1 MSTMLESLAKKKG
14 IDKNLSV
21 EEKKQ
26 LLYRLLD
33 TGRNRHNGT
42 TTVETVDDEDEE
54 DEVVYSDVT
63 ISVDVDYR
71 VTSNEVR
78 YDNYRG
84 TLEITVPSNI
94 IEEGET
100 EVDDYI
106 KEQIGS
112 RYHELDSDTD
122 FGDSETENTELVGA
136 DYLGYDEI
144 VEASTG

>member
-1 MSTMLESLAKKKG
+1 MPTMLESLAKKKG

-42 TTVETVDDEDEE
+42 TTVETVD
-54 DEVVYSDVT
+54 EVVYTDVT
-63 ISVDVDYR
+63 ISVDVDYK

-94 IEEGET
+94 IEEGEA

-106 KEQIGS
+106 REQIDS

-122 FGDSETENTELVGA
+122 FGDSETQDTELVGV
-136 DYLGYDEI
+136 DCLGYDEI